1 MYECL
6 GPSRT
11 RIDLSKEQVDIL
23 EHAWEQGLTS
33 ASKKHNQ
40 EIGDLSIKTSISRE
54 RIEVWIGN
62 RRAKQKRGGQ
72 GVAPTKKRKTTK
84 GDTPKEEHLK
94 SLGQRW
100 ANTSEDEK
108 MVFRT
113 KAKEVREDPFK
124 GMSPDEAANIQI
136 NVISNSC
143 ALLHSLGYEIAA
155 IAAKDTEPSHVFGSP
170 KGLEFIQGAKIQND
184 FRESVFG
191 NIVYVNV
198 KNEKETKQDLSE
210 QVRKIFNS
218 CWASVS
224 SKKQAVPYGSLFKR
238 KEFKMEGL
246 PDGIKFKDTSSYGLA
261 SLRIIISHKDAIK
274 NVKPASSTSADV
286 SDSPHLLLASNSIDA
301 VEEVEGSEGNRIL
314 TDSVHLRAKTS
325 DPIVDDGTGILTD
338 SVHLR
343 ANTSDPIV
351 DDGTGI
357 LTDSVHLR
365 ANTSD
370 PIVDD
375 GTGILTDLR
384 NVEMEE
390 VEGAPDIPLDVLES
404 LADTMGEFIEEE
416 QSVALPKDEIKMKL
430 ESGLYPV
437 ARIMG
442 KKRKG
447 RKHLYKIHWEGC
459 KASEATWEPTEN
471 IPKPLLKLYNKK

>member
-1 MYECL
+1 
-6 GPSRT
+6 
-11 RIDLSKEQVDIL
+11 
-23 EHAWEQGLTS
+23 
-33 ASKKHNQ
+33 
-40 EIGDLSIKTSISRE
+40 
-54 RIEVWIGN
+54 
-62 RRAKQKRGGQ
+62 
-72 GVAPTKKRKTTK
+72 
-84 GDTPKEEHLK
+84 
-94 SLGQRW
+94 
-100 ANTSEDEK
+100 

-136 NVISNSC
+136 NIISNSC

-155 IAAKDTEPSHVFGSP
+155 IAAKDNEPSHVFGSP

-191 NIVYVNV
+191 NIVYVDV

-246 PDGIKFKDTSSYGLA
+246 PDGIEFKDPSSYGLA
-261 SLRIIISHKDAIK
+261 SLRLIISHKDAIK
-274 NVKPASSTSADV
+274 FVNVKPASSTSADV
-286 SDSPHLLLASNSIDA
+286 SDSPHLLLASNSINA
-301 VEEVEGSEGNRIL
+301 VEEVEGSEGNR
-314 TDSVHLRAKTS
+314 
-325 DPIVDDGTGILTD
+325 ILTD

-357 LTDSVHLR
+357 LADSVHLR

>member
-1 MYECL
+1 MKGLKTFWIYEMDTMTQL
-6 GPSRT
+6 YSE
-11 RIDLSKEQVDIL
+11 LQS
-23 EHAWEQGLTS
+23 
-33 ASKKHNQ
+33 
-40 EIGDLSIKTSISRE
+40 
-54 RIEVWIGN
+54 
-62 RRAKQKRGGQ
+62 
-72 GVAPTKKRKTTK
+72 
-84 GDTPKEEHLK
+84 DTPKEEHLK

-210 QVRKIFNS
+210 QHL
-218 CWASVS
+218 SVP
-224 SKKQAVPYGSLFKR
+224 KNKRCRMVPFFKR

-246 PDGIKFKDTSSYGLA
+246 PDGIEFKDPSSYGLA
-261 SLRIIISHKDAIK
+261 SLRLIISHKDAIK

-286 SDSPHLLLASNSIDA
+286 SDSPHLLLTSNSIDA
-301 VEEVEGSEGNRIL
+301 VEEVEGSEGNR
-314 TDSVHLRAKTS
+314 
-325 DPIVDDGTGILTD
+325 ILTD